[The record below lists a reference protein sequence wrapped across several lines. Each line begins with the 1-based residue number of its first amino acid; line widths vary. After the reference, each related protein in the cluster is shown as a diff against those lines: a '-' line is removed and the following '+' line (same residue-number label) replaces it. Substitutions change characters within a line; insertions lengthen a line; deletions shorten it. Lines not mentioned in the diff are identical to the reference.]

1 MQQLQEGPSLDS
13 TLKSVSND
21 IGNSISILYDRLEQ
35 LVQKYYDNNGTVK
48 GAGKLVG
55 GMKGQWFQ
63 TFYVNRLQNELYDL
77 KRHAPKQTRD
87 LSDFLRSMMK
97 KEASFK
103 HLEKELPEL
112 LLDIGRSLEYQDLT
126 KNAQKWIKRREQFID
141 RMSELSVDDDG
152 QYEPTKNKPEKSDIP
167 GKQASQVEELVNSVL
182 KKLPKRDAT
191 EIRQAVARSD
201 NKLQTLAAEMNKRG
215 LKS

>member
-35 LVQKYYDNNGTVK
+35 LVQKYYDNNGAVK

-126 KNAQKWIKRREQFID
+126 KNAQKWIKQREQFID